1 MGNTSDATIEQLL
14 RLEQTVEFIRRW
26 LNPLKLSPLAALG
39 ILLALYGMT
48 LATHPIGARV
58 PKRFGQYRKGVST
71 VLKVLTTVSYFSFFG
86 TEPGPLAF
94 NPTARIAR
102 IQSDYRE
109 FGRRVEH
116 VVEQQVAVEVA
127 SRIVDSLPPEV
138 ARALEAQ
145 RALQTHLWDLADAY
159 QRAEARDVRP
169 SNGSRIVNQLSG
181 AAHGREG
188 EVPTNLSES
197 RVQRLVADAQAAE
210 MSAASRLQSLA
221 DYELAAVKE
230 LSSAF
235 ADVPKARI
243 KSELVDAL
251 FDDHPLLGKIVDVV
265 VDAIDGVAKQRK
277 DQVIEEI
284 VRSQSASPR
293 ALLGDV
299 AQQYAAELVENV
311 PAPTIEREVDRLTAE
326 TRQTMALVDRAQV
339 DLNTALRYHV
349 SALWPGAQVH
359 RATMQLPPTERLTGA
374 RAIGFGLCAVPCE
387 QYLSF
392 AKRLKPEAQM
402 DVLLNTMEFI
412 RRPTSDASTTFTVMT
427 FSDARAAALAKATS
441 RLEAANAA
449 NLEAEFR
456 AAVAGLPRAAAEGS
470 TELVSQLRAADGL
483 VGLSSGQLT
492 AWLCRGTSN
501 AAAFRGC
508 YPG

>member
-1 MGNTSDATIEQLL
+1 
-14 RLEQTVEFIRRW
+14 
-26 LNPLKLSPLAALG
+26 
-39 ILLALYGMT
+39 
-48 LATHPIGARV
+48 
-58 PKRFGQYRKGVST
+58 VST

-94 NPTARIAR
+94 NPTAQIAR

-109 FGRRVEH
+109 FGRQVEH

-181 AAHGREG
+181 AAHGREQRIRQAEERVTGTASPFSTERHWG
-188 EVPTNLSES
+188 EAPTNLSES

-293 ALLGDV
+293 APLGDV

-311 PAPTIEREVDRLTAE
+311 PAPTIEREVDRLTGE

-374 RAIGFGLCAVPCE
+374 RAIGFGLCAAPCE

-392 AKRLKPEAQM
+392 
-402 DVLLNTMEFI
+402 

-427 FSDARAAALAKATS
+427 FSDARAAALEQAMS
-441 RLEAANAA
+441 RLEAADAA

-483 VGLSSGQLT
+483 VVPRHLERSRLQRVLS
-492 AWLCRGTSN
+492 WVR
-501 AAAFRGC
+501 RIVR
-508 YPG
+508 